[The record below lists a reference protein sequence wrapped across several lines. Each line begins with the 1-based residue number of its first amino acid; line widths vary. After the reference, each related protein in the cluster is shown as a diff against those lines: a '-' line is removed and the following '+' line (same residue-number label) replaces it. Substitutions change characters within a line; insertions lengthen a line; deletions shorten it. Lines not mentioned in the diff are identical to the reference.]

1 MWEKLA
7 YYKIGFEETE
17 FVDEK
22 RIKNGESR
30 PEDPVLTLKYR
41 DRWFRR
47 NFFYAGPKVI
57 IFCFSKI
64 IRNNAAG
71 AKRKN
76 EILSIMTICHF
87 KKSLLIEW
95 PSRVTGRKIQAWLK
109 NLNPS
114 NWAQDSGLVE
124 LYKAR

>member
-1 MWEKLA
+1 LVSK
-7 YYKIGFEETE
+7 K
-17 FVDEK
+17 
-22 RIKNGESR
+22 
-30 PEDPVLTLKYR
+30 
-41 DRWFRR
+41 
-47 NFFYAGPKVI
+47 FFYAGPKVI